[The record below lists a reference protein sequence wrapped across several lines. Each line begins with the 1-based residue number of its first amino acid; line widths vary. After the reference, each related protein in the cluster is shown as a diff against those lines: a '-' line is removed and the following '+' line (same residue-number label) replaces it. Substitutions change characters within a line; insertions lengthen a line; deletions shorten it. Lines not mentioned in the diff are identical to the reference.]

1 MLLVVVNVVLCWS
14 VACGLCWLLVVWLL
28 NSSFLSSV
36 GALGW
41 LLTLPLLTLL
51 LLADGFGRSLLVVA
65 ATSVPWVA

>member
-28 NSSFLSSV
+28 NGSFLSSV
-36 GALGW
+36 GAVGW
-41 LLTLPLLTLL
+41 LLTLL